1 MEFVGRNVKKWV
13 SLILL
18 NGLGLLSVFLFAI
31 NKKIDK
37 IFIFICV
44 IEYIYLAY
52 IKYDIN
58 MRHIGL
64 KNYEA
69 GQSAGLTL
77 AILIWSTLFFIYWFP
92 RYLWRKNKYLI
103 CVLLFAL
110 ASFIGYI
117 YLYIN
122 NSCDGWEKGITG

>member
-69 GQSAGLTL
+69 G
-77 AILIWSTLFFIYWFP
+77 
-92 RYLWRKNKYLI
+92 
-103 CVLLFAL
+103 
-110 ASFIGYI
+110 
-117 YLYIN
+117 
-122 NSCDGWEKGITG
+122 